1 MHAITHQ
8 SLNRRIVKFDYDPSK
23 NDQSEKE
30 KRPHVSPQ
38 TRVHLTQNEL
48 TFRSKHEDVSLY
60 LIVYWKSNRFSLINP
75 AGQRCSGI
83 RLNFMLLE
91 PFTRIKQP
99 SGR

>member
-1 MHAITHQ
+1 MFHANA
-8 SLNRRIVKFDYDPSK
+8 SLSGFTP
-23 NDQSEKE
+23 
-30 KRPHVSPQ
+30 
-38 TRVHLTQNEL
+38 NEL
-48 TFRSKHEDVSLY
+48 MFRSKH
-60 LIVYWKSNRFSLINP
+60 FSLINP

>member
-1 MHAITHQ
+1 MFHANA
-8 SLNRRIVKFDYDPSK
+8 SLSGFTP
-23 NDQSEKE
+23 
-30 KRPHVSPQ
+30 
-38 TRVHLTQNEL
+38 NEL
-48 TFRSKHEDVSLY
+48 MFRSKHEDVSLY
-60 LIVYWKSNRFSLINP
+60 FIVYRKSNRFSLINP